1 MNVLRIG
8 ETSHGADF
16 CVLREKGYPHYLLL
30 LVETPALFEADGEWI
45 STPAHTAFLFR
56 PGQRHSY
63 RAAGEAYTDC
73 WMHLAN
79 ESPLLFEAFPFGRP
93 IPLLSA
99 ERFYGLF
106 RILTDE
112 FFSARRTRESVVSSL
127 CSALIEMIASEVEV
141 RSPLFYSFLALRE
154 EVFRSP
160 ARAWNAAQAAK
171 SLGVSGGY
179 FHVAYKK
186 FFSATFTA
194 DMIAARIQAAEELLL
209 SHAGQRRAHCRALRL
224 SQCRALHPPV
234 QTGDGDDA
242 SAFPHRT
249 QRYGMI

>member
-93 IPLLSA
+93 IPLLST

-160 ARAWNAAQAAK
+160 ARAFRRRRSFCSPRRTASSALPSAAAISMWSTLSA
-171 SLGVSGGY
+171 SSGG
-179 FHVAYKK
+179 
-186 FFSATFTA
+186 
-194 DMIAARIQAAEELLL
+194 
-209 SHAGQRRAHCRALRL
+209 RRGRRPC
-224 SQCRALHPPV
+224 
-234 QTGDGDDA
+234 A
-242 SAFPHRT
+242 SASDT
-249 QRYGMI
+249 AEKNDQTVKK

>member
-30 LVETPALFEADGEWI
+30 LVETPALFEVDGEWI
-45 STPAHTAFLFR
+45 STLAHTAFLFR

-63 RAAGEAYTDC
+63 RAAGEGYTDC
-73 WMHLAN
+73 WMHLAS

-93 IPLLSA
+93 IPLFSA

-141 RSPLFYSFLALRE
+141 RSPLFYPFLALRE

-171 SLGVSGGY
+171 SLGV
-179 FHVAYKK
+179 
-186 FFSATFTA
+186 
-194 DMIAARIQAAEELLL
+194 
-209 SHAGQRRAHCRALRL
+209 
-224 SQCRALHPPV
+224 
-234 QTGDGDDA
+234 
-242 SAFPHRT
+242 
-249 QRYGMI
+249 